1 MITTGPREGPGLTNS
16 SIAHALKAGRLW
28 TSRTALFSMKL
39 VLIEDSE
46 VIRRQMVRLLADVSG
61 LSVIGQADNEEAA
74 LTLIRSTVPDVVL
87 VDIGLAEGSG
97 MKVLE
102 RARQIGYG
110 GKLFVLSNRDP
121 DFYEMLCA
129 RHGADAFYDKAHG
142 LDRLVADLQAI
153 ADGIKGV

>member
-1 MITTGPREGPGLTNS
+1 
-16 SIAHALKAGRLW
+16 
-28 TSRTALFSMKL
+28 
-39 VLIEDSE
+39 
-46 VIRRQMVRLLADVSG
+46 MVRLLADVSG

-74 LTLIRSTVPDVVL
+74 LTLIRSTTPDVVL

-102 RARQIGYG
+102 RARQIGFA

-142 LDRLVADLQAI
+142 LDRLVADLQAT
-153 ADGIKGV
+153 ANALHAQRNGQGAQD